1 MARDVEPY
9 ESDIAATVVQLKEN
23 HDDPRNANAAVQRQ
37 PCRRRTLGGC
47 PSGTAPFLRC
57 TSTPLPCLHPPF
69 SQQQLRRPNPAVE
82 PSPIAAATPRTPQQ
96 FCSISNINYYFN
108 SDGKNNNIINQV
120 ISAGVLGW
128 VVSWLGFDGC
138 CKSGCYD
145 LVVSIV
151 QSLRRTEWFVL
162 YYVVV
167 RYV

>member
-1 MARDVEPY
+1 MRMPPFNDSNVAGEHWVAARV
-9 ESDIAATVVQLKEN
+9 A
-23 HDDPRNANAAVQRQ
+23 
-37 PCRRRTLGGC
+37 
-47 PSGTAPFLRC
+47 
-57 TSTPLPCLHPPF
+57 LHPSCAAHLPRYAAYT
-69 SQQQLRRPNPAVE
+69 RRSRSSCCVVTASPTPAVE

-120 ISAGVLGW
+120 ILAGVLGW
-128 VVSWLGFDGC
+128 VLSWLGFDGC